1 MLFPIERCSAC
12 GEGIL
17 GFYRAR
23 DGRLMML
30 CDECGVAYPAPH
42 KRSAEDAFSV
52 GPSPFKGGRWATGE
66 EVEAAGWLGAIGG
79 EKKDYRD

>member
-1 MLFPIERCSAC
+1 MLFPIERCPAC

-23 DGRLMML
+23 DGRSLLL
-30 CDECGVAYPAPH
+30 CDECEAAYPAPN
-42 KRSAEDAFSV
+42 KRSLDDAFLV
-52 GPSPFKGGRWATGE
+52 GTSPFKEGRWATRE
-66 EVEAAGWLGAIGG
+66 EVEETGWLGAIGG